1 MSSGSP
7 SQRNRLSDGL
17 ARVREYLETTR
28 GALRSWMIAQTFDS
42 ITVGVLWL
50 LGLLAFRV
58 PFAPL
63 WAILAAFLQFIPH
76 FGPVLALIGPAV
88 AGAIS
93 GGFKR
98 LLLVLVL
105 YAVIAVIEGF
115 VIQPFFM
122 KRRAKVPVWAS
133 ITFPI
138 ILGIL
143 FNFWGVLLA
152 PPLLAVIY
160 AFRSR
165 RQKRAKD

>member
-1 MSSGSP
+1 MSSGGP
-7 SQRNRLSDGL
+7 FQGNRLSDGL
-17 ARVREYLETTR
+17 ARMKEYLETTR
-28 GALRSWMIAQTFDS
+28 TALRSWLIAQTFDS

-50 LGLLAFRV
+50 VGLLIFHV
-58 PFAPL
+58 PLAPL
-63 WAILAAFLQFIPH
+63 WAILAVFLQFIPH
-76 FGPVLALIGPAV
+76 FGPVLALIGPSI

-93 GGFKR
+93 GGFRR

-105 YAVIAVIEGF
+105 YAAIAVIEGF

-133 ITFPI
+133 ITVPI
-138 ILGIL
+138 VLGIL

-165 RQKRAKD
+165 RQKRAQD